1 MAPKVQNEP
10 PYKDQIK
17 LNLQRLKQNQ
27 IQKVKVDLTKIKIK
41 TLATQIGVLSE
52 DVKLFMKLV
61 TSNRYY
67 ALNDRT
73 IALLM
78 KGDID
83 MSVVVGREIEYYS
96 ASDQAVREILKTET
110 EVEIFVVDKNKTRA
124 GGAFFNCLN
133 NTLFDFDEYGILKK

>member
-1 MAPKVQNEP
+1 M
-10 PYKDQIK
+10 
-17 LNLQRLKQNQ
+17 
-27 IQKVKVDLTKIKIK
+27 
-41 TLATQIGVLSE
+41 LSE

-61 TSNRYY
+61 TSNRNY

-83 MSVVVGREIEYYS
+83 MSVMVVEIEES
-96 ASDQAVREILKTET
+96 SPNDKEITKILETET
-110 EVEIFVVDKNKTRA
+110 EVEIFVVDKTRA

-133 NTLFDFDEYGILKK
+133 NTLFDFDKYGIF

>member
-1 MAPKVQNEP
+1 M
-10 PYKDQIK
+10 
-17 LNLQRLKQNQ
+17 
-27 IQKVKVDLTKIKIK
+27 
-41 TLATQIGVLSE
+41 LSE

-61 TSNRYY
+61 KTNRYY

-83 MSVVVGREIEYYS
+83 TSVIADVEVIGMRE
-96 ASDQAVREILKTET
+96 SDAEVIAILELET

-133 NTLFDFDEYGILKK
+133 NTLFDFDKYAILKKG